1 MREILDISSDEEE
14 GLDESLTVN
23 DYNFIREMLFSS
35 DEESDDSV
43 KVVEIRENKPE
54 VKSKSSTLAVD
65 LGGDDDDDDDDC
77 VVLECDPENGVAS
90 VEEEANGSDEL
101 LVIGEK
107 GQVKLQWILFSENA
121 VLNCGCDFQYRGKC
135 GSNCGDT
142 KTLLS
147 LMTLQSHIHGILES
161 LFCRFK
167 HLKPKIEC
175 CISKQSCPV
184 VLWGVVGRAICLLG
198 IKLPYEESDDG
209 QRYDEVVRVWAMHL
223 GYCI

>member
-107 GQVKLQWILFSENA
+107 GQVFVSLLFSSVCDSSHGNCIIKFT
-121 VLNCGCDFQYRGKC
+121 VLSGY
-135 GSNCGDT
+135 
-142 KTLLS
+142 L
-147 LMTLQSHIHGILES
+147 HLES
-161 LFCRFK
+161 
-167 HLKPKIEC
+167 
-175 CISKQSCPV
+175 V
-184 VLWGVVGRAICLLG
+184 N
-198 IKLPYEESDDG
+198 
-209 QRYDEVVRVWAMHL
+209 
-223 GYCI
+223 